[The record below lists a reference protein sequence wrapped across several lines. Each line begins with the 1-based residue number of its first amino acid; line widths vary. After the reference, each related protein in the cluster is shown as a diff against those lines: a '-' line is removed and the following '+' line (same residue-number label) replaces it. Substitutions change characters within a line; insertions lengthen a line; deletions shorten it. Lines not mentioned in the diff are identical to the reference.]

1 MKEWHYV
8 FTVLMICFFMLG
20 VLVFVDYRIT
30 ELENK
35 MSVYDDTCKK
45 LIEIVQEQQKTEER
59 ILEQNIILCTEIR
72 LKGNE

>member
-1 MKEWHYV
+1 
-8 FTVLMICFFMLG
+8 MICFFMLG
-20 VLVFVDYRIT
+20 ILVCVDYRIT

-72 LKGNE
+72 LRGGVNERADG

>member
-8 FTVLMICFFMLG
+8 FTVLMICFFMPG

-35 MSVYDDTCKK
+35 ISVYDDTCKA

-72 LKGNE
+72 LKGDE

>member
-20 VLVFVDYRIT
+20 ILVCVDYRIT

-72 LKGNE
+72 LKGDE

>member
-72 LKGNE
+72 LKGYE

>member
-72 LKGNE
+72 LKGDE

>member
-20 VLVFVDYRIT
+20 VLIFVDYRIT

-72 LKGNE
+72 LKGDE

>member
-35 MSVYDDTCKK
+35 MSIYDDTCKK

-72 LKGNE
+72 LKVDE

>member
-35 MSVYDDTCKK
+35 ISVYDDTCKA

-72 LKGNE
+72 LKGDK

>member
-45 LIEIVQEQQKTEER
+45 LIEIVHEQQKTEER

-72 LKGNE
+72 LKGDE

>member
-8 FTVLMICFFMLG
+8 FTVLMICFFMMGILIC
-20 VLVFVDYRIT
+20 VDYRIT

-72 LKGNE
+72 LKGDE

>member
-1 MKEWHYV
+1 
-8 FTVLMICFFMLG
+8 MICFFMLG

-72 LKGNE
+72 LKGDE

>member
-8 FTVLMICFFMLG
+8 FTVLMICFFILG
-20 VLVFVDYRIT
+20 VLVFIDYRIT

-72 LKGNE
+72 LKGDE

>member
-1 MKEWHYV
+1 
-8 FTVLMICFFMLG
+8 MICFFMLG
-20 VLVFVDYRIT
+20 VLAFVDYRIT

-72 LKGNE
+72 LKGDE

>member
-35 MSVYDDTCKK
+35 ISVYDDTCKK

-72 LKGNE
+72 LKGDE

>member
-30 ELENK
+30 EIENK

-72 LKGNE
+72 LKGDE

>member
-8 FTVLMICFFMLG
+8 FTVLMICFFMMG
-20 VLVFVDYRIT
+20 ILVCVDYRIT

-35 MSVYDDTCKK
+35 MSVYDDTYKK

-72 LKGNE
+72 LKGDE

>member
-72 LKGNE
+72 LKEDE

>member
-1 MKEWHYV
+1 
-8 FTVLMICFFMLG
+8 MLG

-35 MSVYDDTCKK
+35 ISVYDDTCKK

-72 LKGNE
+72 LKGDE